1 MKEHVVIK
9 SYQNGINLILEEDV
23 SFQDLLRE
31 IGYKFHESGKFF
43 GNAKMA
49 LSINGR
55 ELTDE
60 EERQILNVIQENCDV
75 NIICLMGKDEETGR
89 NFARAVRETEMQ
101 LENTASEGQFYKG
114 TLKNHQVLE
123 TESSI
128 VVLGDVYPG
137 STIISSK
144 NIIILGGLYG
154 KAYAGENGEPDH
166 YVVALEMEP
175 EKVKIGD
182 FKYKPGD
189 KGNKW
194 SIKPKVRP
202 KKKKKKNERV
212 VLEPLTKELLDL
224 F

>member
-182 FKYKPGD
+182 FKYKPNT
-189 KGNKW
+189 KSKW
-194 SIKPKVRP
+194 GIRPKVQP
-202 KKKKKKNERV
+202 KIACVKNGKI
-212 VLEPLTKELLDL
+212 VLEALTKDLLST